1 LSFAFVSDFVPR
13 ISDFDFDQWGASVMK
28 TILYLL
34 RHGATEA
41 NLARPARL
49 QGRKHNPP
57 LAKLGVRQAEA
68 TRDFLAIRPIDHCY
82 SSPLLR
88 AVQTATIVA
97 APHGLSPQPL
107 EGLTECD
114 VGRWE
119 GLDWQ
124 AIRYLDA
131 EAYQSYMENPAEH
144 GYPGGESFA
153 DVYQRASGI
162 MEELLNVHA
171 GQSILVV
178 GHHVV
183 HRTYLAGLLGL
194 SLDQARQ
201 VTLDNC
207 GISVVVHDGDK
218 ALVSTL
224 NAAFHLQGVAAA

>member
-1 LSFAFVSDFVPR
+1 MR
-13 ISDFDFDQWGASVMK
+13 

-41 NLARPARL
+41 NLAKPAIL
-49 QGRKHNPP
+49 QGRRLDPP

-82 SSPLLR
+82 SSPMRR
-88 AVQTATIVA
+88 AMQTAAIVA
-97 APHGLSPQPL
+97 APHALAPEPVDAL
-107 EGLTECD
+107 AECD

-124 AIRYLDA
+124 TIRQNDRDA
-131 EAYQSYMENPAEH
+131 YERYMIDPGRF

-153 DVYQRASGI
+153 DVYERAARA
-162 MEELLNVHA
+162 MEEVLTTHA

-178 GHHVV
+178 AHHVV
-183 HRTYLAGLLGL
+183 NRTYLAGLLGL
-194 SLDQARQ
+194 AMDQARH

-207 GISVVVHDGDK
+207 GISVVVCEGEDT
-218 ALVSTL
+218 LVGTL
-224 NAAFHLQGVAAA
+224 NAAFHLQGVAA